1 MIVFKN
7 DCNEPPFVKFR
18 EIYNIADQNNQ
29 LLIHAASISSFSS
42 EKNEVNSR
50 FVNIKFLDNDK
61 FIFFTNY
68 ESPKSDEF
76 FEHHQIA
83 ALFFWTSINIQ
94 VRIKAKISKTSKK
107 FNNDYFSSR
116 SFDKNA
122 LSISSQQSKKIDSY
136 SEVKSNF
143 ERAMNTKD
151 LKKCPKYWGG
161 FEFKPYY
168 FEFWEG
174 NDSRINR
181 RESFEKKDNSW
192 IISTLQP

>member
-29 LLIHAASISSFSS
+29 VLIHAASISSFSS

-83 ALFFWTSINIQ
+83 ALFFWTSINTQ

-116 SFDKNA
+116 SSDKNA

-151 LKKCPKYWGG
+151 LKKCPK
-161 FEFKPYY
+161 
-168 FEFWEG
+168 
-174 NDSRINR
+174 
-181 RESFEKKDNSW
+181 
-192 IISTLQP
+192 